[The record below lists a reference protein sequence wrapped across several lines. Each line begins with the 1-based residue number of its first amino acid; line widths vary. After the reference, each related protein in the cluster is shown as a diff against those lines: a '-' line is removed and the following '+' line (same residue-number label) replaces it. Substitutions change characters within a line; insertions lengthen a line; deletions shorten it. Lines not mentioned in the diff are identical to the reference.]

1 MLGQNANVA
10 INPAT
15 ASFPPVHPFPQPTN
29 YLPQFSQMSSNWESQ
44 PSPSALERYLLPT
57 GPIAQLYQIANFGS
71 LNGSDKRRKRKPK
84 QKAEETAQNE
94 ELNSEEDPTQKWLK
108 AGGRRKRTP
117 YNSRQLMELEAE
129 FCLHPYLTADRRV
142 QLSNITRLSERQVK
156 IWFQNRRMKWKRE
169 KKGKSIESKIYEE

>member
-29 YLPQFSQMSSNWESQ
+29 YLPQFSQMRFLIYELIMHLSSGAPFAITFFTLTFFSSNWESQ

-71 LNGSDKRRKRKPK
+71 LNVRSIFFFWIIQISGLRQKKKAKTQAKSRRNSAKWRVEFRRRSDSKM
-84 QKAEETAQNE
+84 AQ
-94 ELNSEEDPTQKWLK
+94 SWWSP
-108 AGGRRKRTP
+108 
-117 YNSRQLMELEAE
+117 
-129 FCLHPYLTADRRV
+129 
-142 QLSNITRLSERQVK
+142 
-156 IWFQNRRMKWKRE
+156 E
-169 KKGKSIESKIYEE
+169 KNC